1 MLPTLAIWPEVEVTV
16 GKTEVETY
24 YHITD
29 FSECA
34 FKDQIGDLVCD
45 DLVNNPFCAF
55 DGGDCCRDE
64 SNKLFC
70 ESCICYDESNPHI
83 YTEAFVP
90 FTVTTE
96 YQSVSCE
103 PISNCLFQF
112 REITTN
118 SFFFQ

>member
-1 MLPTLAIWPEVEVTV
+1 MLKQRLKLI
-16 GKTEVETY
+16 
-24 YHITD
+24 ITD
-29 FSECA
+29 FTECA

-70 ESCICYDESNPHI
+70 ESCICYDESNPHV

-90 FTVTTE
+90 FTITTE
-96 YQSVSCE
+96 YQSVLCE
-103 PISNCLFQF
+103 FSPNYLRI
-112 REITTN
+112 EITTKIGFF
-118 SFFFQ
+118 SFSIM